1 MQVMT
6 VLPQEDL
13 RGIEQSTQAAEL
25 AGYYQISSM
34 ENRYD
39 PLLPLG
45 IAAVASKKINI
56 GTAVAIAFPRSP
68 MVVANS
74 CWDLQKASEG
84 LFILGLVPQIKAH
97 NQNRFSVQW
106 SAPVPRMRE
115 YVAALRAIWRNW
127 QLGESLDFRGEHYK
141 FTLMTPNFVPE

>member
-25 AGYYQISSM
+25 AGYDQISSM

-45 IAAVASKKINI
+45 IAAVASASASANLRL
-56 GTAVAIAFPRSP
+56 GEVVVEVAQLAASPR
-68 MVVANS
+68 
-74 CWDLQKASEG
+74 KAIFVFTT
-84 LFILGLVPQIKAH
+84 L
-97 NQNRFSVQW
+97 
-106 SAPVPRMRE
+106 
-115 YVAALRAIWRNW
+115 YCAALPDRRPPT
-127 QLGESLDFRGEHYK
+127 S
-141 FTLMTPNFVPE
+141 